1 MLLLK
6 NVWKEYPI
14 KDNEPVQALKGVSLA
29 FKDRGLTCIL
39 GPSGCGKTTL
49 LNIIGGLDHYTS
61 GDVIVNGCSTKD
73 YRDRDWDSYR
83 NREVGIVF
91 QSYNLIPHL
100 SILKNV
106 ELAMTLSGVR
116 SREREERA
124 KKALTLVGLLD
135 QCEKKP
141 NQLSGGQMQRVA
153 LARALVNTPNVILAD
168 EPTGAL
174 DSTTSVQV
182 MELFKEISQKRLVI
196 MVTHNESLAERYA
209 DRIIRL
215 EDGKVVSDSI
225 DDPEKSLREAEEEI
239 GNILAK
245 RPPEKKRNAFL
256 RFFDDHF
263 KRDRDHTSMNLQ
275 TALSIS
281 GRNLLAKR
289 GKTIVTAIA
298 SSIGIIGVGLVLAL
312 SNGFTNYVDRMERET
327 LSKFPMSIEKYGL
340 NYASSSGDHLES
352 YPEGDVVN
360 VVEPS
365 TSSLHT
371 NRITKEYIQYLEGL
385 NTEETTYA
393 QYHYSYSIGMHVIG
407 KGSSNLGVE
416 TYQAISTSSSS
427 FVESMASSLM
437 GSSSAWNELPASQEQ
452 ILEQYDILAGEFPD
466 EELQVA
472 EGGVPD
478 QEEFGL
484 VLVLDSRNSLTTTTL
499 SQLGIGKD
507 AGAYRYE
514 DFLGTEFRYIPS
526 EAYYGDP
533 IPETEFDSESGTFV
547 PVYRNGFFFKDDVT
561 MDEIVQQ
568 MQQMMQDDGESDLST
583 FLDMLDLPTAQEI
596 QDHADELLLD
606 SNVQAVLS
614 KYQVSTLDLIQ
625 LLTKVLGEGSFTKED
640 LQSLFPDIASPSE
653 QERVGNF
660 LYDLIIAIRDSSLF
674 APYFHRQLN
683 YYQSPANDSNR
694 LKELYEGTDQGQRTL
709 KISCILRPKSTT
721 SIGLLGEGIYYPSSL
736 TYQCFHDNASSSI
749 AEEFKQHI
757 LLAADQTK
765 NYGELFGELVS
776 HFWDDT
782 LDIQQSLSSIL
793 SNFSLLTLTV
803 IDDVTPYSTTS
814 DISEYMGARLELGSD
829 VLFEEGVDFFDPLTY
844 SDFVSSITIYPTS
857 YDNKLYL
864 IEKMNEYNEGL
875 PEADRVVYTDVGGMA
890 TDMVGEIVQVI
901 SAVLIAFASIS
912 LVVSAVM
919 ISIIIYSSVV
929 ERTKEIGVLR
939 SIGARKMDVGRL
951 FKAEAIII
959 GLLAGLFGIVC
970 TYLFSLVISAL
981 LNNAFP
987 TVSLGQICFLN
998 PLHALLLIVVSVFLT
1013 YLASLIPARIAAKK
1027 DPVTCLRSE

>member
-478 QEEFGL
+478 QEEF
-484 VLVLDSRNSLTTTTL
+484 
-499 SQLGIGKD
+499 
-507 AGAYRYE
+507 
-514 DFLGTEFRYIPS
+514 
-526 EAYYGDP
+526 
-533 IPETEFDSESGTFV
+533 PETEFDSESGTFV

-694 LKELYEGTDQGQRTL
+694 LKELYEGTDQGQRPQN
-709 KISCILRPKSTT
+709 ISSILRPKSTT
-721 SIGLLGEGIYYPSSL
+721 SIGLLGEGVYYPSSL

-749 AEEFKQHI
+749 AEEFGYDITHQLSFLGVPLCDTQNLIH
-757 LLAADQTK
+757 LLMRFAFNLIVAWIIVRFCYYRKSQRKDYVLTFMLFSSAMFMLIFLMENVNLQIGLMLGLFAIFGVIRYRTETVPVREMTYLFVIIATSVINGLALNISYAELFAADV
-765 NYGELFGELVS
+765 LV
-776 HFWDDT
+776 
-782 LDIQQSLSSIL
+782 
-793 SNFSLLTLTV
+793 
-803 IDDVTPYSTTS
+803 
-814 DISEYMGARLELGSD
+814 
-829 VLFEEGVDFFDPLTY
+829 
-844 SDFVSSITIYPTS
+844 
-857 YDNKLYL
+857 
-864 IEKMNEYNEGL
+864 
-875 PEADRVVYTDVGGMA
+875 
-890 TDMVGEIVQVI
+890 
-901 SAVLIAFASIS
+901 
-912 LVVSAVM
+912 
-919 ISIIIYSSVV
+919 
-929 ERTKEIGVLR
+929 IGVLW
-939 SIGARKMDVGRL
+939 
-951 FKAEAIII
+951 
-959 GLLAGLFGIVC
+959 LLESHLLLRHTSAK
-970 TYLFSLVISAL
+970 LVIYEK
-981 LNNAFP
+981 
-987 TVSLGQICFLN
+987 ID
-998 PLHALLLIVVSVFLT
+998 LIVPERRGEMIADLERRLGLKIDKVEVGHVDFLRDVAFVKVYYT
-1013 YLASLIPARIAAKK
+1013 LPEGEQNTIDNITKPNQFIQ
-1027 DPVTCLRSE
+1027 